1 MVGCRRIRD
10 AAGVDSRAAAVDFL
24 GLEGVAREVDAVHER
39 GVALRAAV
47 RQNEVVGVEAVRVA
61 REHPPVATEVD
72 GDVLLV
78 RNDTRVA
85 VQLHRSGTAVPRY
98 RRERAACLLE
108 VAVVAV
114 GSAVADSKVR
124 ARESARRPVRANDA
138 VGNDDVL
145 VERAGS
151 VHHERSLAHFHDPVV
166 DCRRAVENLRVC
178 LRHVDVHGFDIKR
191 TAAHL
196 REVKGRARL
205 CARHVPAASARNEF
219 ARPQVVA
226 DECTVNGVVHAGRTL

>member
-1 MVGCRRIRD
+1 MVDDAVTVEVHALVGCSARTHDDGFAAVEVPGMVGCRRIRD

-114 GSAVADSKVR
+114 RPGVADSKVR

-145 VERAGS
+145 VECAGS

-166 DCRRAVENLRVC
+166 DRRRTVENLRVC
-178 LRHVDVHGFDIKR
+178 LRHVDVNSFDIKR
-191 TAAHL
+191 AAAHL
-196 REVKGRARL
+196 REVEGRARL
-205 CARHVPAASARNEF
+205 CA
-219 ARPQVVA
+219 
-226 DECTVNGVVHAGRTL
+226 